1 MNIKQSLSN
10 AFEIAKLNTAAIEQ
24 VVKDENATSEGI
36 TILVIAGLMSGL
48 PMLLKGQFFSL
59 IFTAVGYVIIATLL
73 IGLLHLTAIL
83 LGGSTNFM
91 VFYRVVCHAWII
103 GVLNVFAIIPII
115 GKLIPLLTTLGIM
128 AICVVIVE
136 NVHGL
141 STPKSIAVVIIPT
154 LLRVVIFLLKFF
166 AIISHGILK
175 HLVFL

>member
-1 MNIKQSLSN
+1 
-10 AFEIAKLNTAAIEQ
+10 
-24 VVKDENATSEGI
+24 
-36 TILVIAGLMSGL
+36 
-48 PMLLKGQFFSL
+48 
-59 IFTAVGYVIIATLL
+59 
-73 IGLLHLTAIL
+73 
-83 LGGSTNFM
+83 
-91 VFYRVVCHAWII
+91 
-103 GVLNVFAIIPII
+103 
-115 GKLIPLLTTLGIM
+115 M

>member
-83 LGGSTNFM
+83 L
-91 VFYRVVCHAWII
+91 
-103 GVLNVFAIIPII
+103 VLCPIN
-115 GKLIPLLTTLGIM
+115 KLY
-128 AICVVIVE
+128 
-136 NVHGL
+136 
-141 STPKSIAVVIIPT
+141 K
-154 LLRVVIFLLKFF
+154 
-166 AIISHGILK
+166 
-175 HLVFL
+175 